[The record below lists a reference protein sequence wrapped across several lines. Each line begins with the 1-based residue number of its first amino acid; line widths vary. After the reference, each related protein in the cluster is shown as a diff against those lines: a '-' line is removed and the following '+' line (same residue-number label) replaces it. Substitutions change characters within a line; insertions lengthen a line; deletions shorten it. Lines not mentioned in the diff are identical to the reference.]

1 MTDQKAETSSLFHEK
16 SDGTITLQGVACA
29 KCGHLA
35 FPEQHYGCEKCGA
48 TGDDLQSRALAA
60 RGTLLSRATVNL
72 HYGKDIDAPFVVG
85 SIKLDEGPAVRC
97 TLVETDEGALAH
109 GAVMVGQIVMN
120 TKVDPQRAEL
130 RFRQEG

>member
-1 MTDQKAETSSLFHEK
+1 MTENEKEASSLFHEK
-16 SDGTITLQGVACA
+16 ADGTITLQGVACA

-48 TGDDLQSRALAA
+48 TGGDLKPRALAA

-72 HYGKDIDAPFVVG
+72 HYGKDIETPFVVG
-85 SIKLDEGPAVRC
+85 SVKLDEGPAVRC
-97 TLVETDEGALAH
+97 TLVEKTEGELAH
-109 GAVMVGQIVMN
+109 GTVMVGQIVMN